1 MKFQQEAL
9 NLEEAICGVRPTEEE
24 EDYRLWTNMWELVGS
39 QLTEA
44 HVY

>member
-9 NLEEAICGVRPTEEE
+9 NLEEAICGEE

>member
-9 NLEEAICGVRPTEEE
+9 NLEEAICGMRPMEE